1 VVKVHEA
8 VATTHRRRRRS
19 RRMAGGGQ
27 GVQEAEAAWRRGC
40 GNHGAQEAVAAPPRL
55 QRWRSL
61 VFSDLLAMASSSRS
75 DGSQIQVGD
84 GNRGLLALGSGGGKT
99 EMADVGLQWQQAL
112 DEYDLGMG
120 LGLRAQIWGT
130 TFF

>member
-1 VVKVHEA
+1 MA
-8 VATTHRRRRRS
+8 HRRW
-19 RRMAGGGQ
+19 
-27 GVQEAEAAWRRGC
+27 WR
-40 GNHGAQEAVAAPPRL
+40 L
-55 QRWRSL
+55 LL

-75 DGSQIQVGD
+75 DGSQIQMGD
-84 GNRGLLALGSGGGKT
+84 GNRSLLALGSGGGKT

>member
-8 VATTHRRRRRS
+8 VATTHRRRRRP

-27 GVQEAEAAWRRGC
+27 GVQEAAAAWRRGC

-75 DGSQIQVGD
+75 DGGQIQVGD